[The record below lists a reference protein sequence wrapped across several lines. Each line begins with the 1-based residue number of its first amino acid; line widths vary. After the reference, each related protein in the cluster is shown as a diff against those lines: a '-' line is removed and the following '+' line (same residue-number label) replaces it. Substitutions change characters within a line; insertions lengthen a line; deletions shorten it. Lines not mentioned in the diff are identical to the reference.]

1 MNVLEIIRFFNL
13 KQVYCVLVED
23 MIDISTQLIPDAK
36 GVLHTSITVRFCG
49 YPRHT
54 SLDTKYYRV
63 AFTDQGKLLS
73 SQADDCLI
81 FPSKEERT
89 WENLHNEMIQQQ
101 KSNGMENISKIIIE
115 HKIEEVYCPLLG
127 EMIAISTPTEKCIS
141 AKVRLTKNIYGAV
154 GQCYTTNNGFSLK
167 TIEKTCVKTWYF
179 DEFGRFKGI
188 DEAYRDA
195 SYAECAI
202 FPNRT
207 EKNWSRHNKVLKGT
221 ARSTSL
227 LEDETDLLE
236 LSL

>member
-23 MIDISTQLIPDAK
+23 MIDISTQIIPDAK
-36 GVLHTSITVRFCG
+36 GVLHASITVRFCS

-89 WENLHNEMIQQQ
+89 WENLHNEMIRQQ
-101 KSNGMENISKIIIE
+101 KTNRMNNILKIIIE

-141 AKVRLTKNIYGAV
+141 ARVRLT
-154 GQCYTTNNGFSLK
+154 K